1 MSSIATEPPG
11 TGGPPSRR
19 GFGHPWLTLVAVAF
33 GVMMVGLDA
42 TVVAIANP
50 AIARDLGAGLT
61 DLQWVTNGYLL
72 ALAVSL
78 VIAGRLADRFGRKTV
93 FLTGVVGFAAA
104 SVMVGL
110 AGSIG
115 AVIFWRVVQGF
126 AGALLQPASLAI
138 LRSTFSP
145 ERLNMAIGIWGGVS
159 ALAIA
164 SGPIVAGLMVEH
176 VSWQSVFYLNAPVA
190 VVAVLLGGWVI
201 RQSRDPG
208 AAGSYDLPGV
218 GLLAGA
224 LFALVWGL
232 IKAQSAGFGDSLP
245 LTFFA
250 VAAILGVA
258 FVVREQA
265 APQPLLP
272 LRLFRSASLS
282 AGTVLVTLGAFA
294 LFGAFFF
301 LTLYLQQVHG
311 LSPVGAG
318 VRLLPMT
325 ATFIVSAP
333 LAGALTARFGPRPP
347 LVAGMLLTAASLFGL
362 SRLTV
367 DSPYLGLWPSFVL
380 LGIGFG
386 LVVVA
391 GTEAIVGNAP
401 VSLAGVAG
409 GVQQTGFQ
417 LGGVLGTT
425 VFSTLMATRVGDV
438 LIGRLTGAGVP
449 ADVAQGLSG
458 AGEYV
463 AQGIAPVP
471 PGAPAALAD
480 AVTTGAHL
488 AFMDGFHAALLVG
501 AAVALVAAAVALLVR
516 RGEEHGPVPVEFAAV
531 AAEPALAH

>member
-1 MSSIATEPPG
+1 MTGPATLS
-11 TGGPPSRR
+11 TRR
-19 GFGHPWLTLVAVAF
+19 GHGHPWLTLLAVAV

-50 AIARDLGAGLT
+50 AIARDLGANLA

-72 ALAVSL
+72 SLAVSL
-78 VIAGRLADRFGRKTV
+78 IIAGRLADRFGRKTI
-93 FLTGVVGFAAA
+93 FLVGVAAFAAA

-110 AGSIG
+110 SSGIG
-115 AVIFWRVVQGF
+115 MVVFWRVIQGF

-164 SGPIVAGLMVEH
+164 SGPIVAGLLVEH
-176 VSWQSVFYLNAPVA
+176 VSWQSVFYINAPVA
-190 VVAVLLGGWVI
+190 VAGLILGGWVI
-201 RQSRDPG
+201 KQSKDET
-208 AAGSYDLPGV
+208 ATGSYDLPGV

-232 IKAQSAGFGDSLP
+232 IKAQTTGFGDVLP
-245 LTFFA
+245 LTCFA
-250 VAAILGVA
+250 IAAIVGVA
-258 FVVREQA
+258 FVIREQA

-272 LRLFRSASLS
+272 LGLFRSVSFS
-282 AGTVLVTLGAFA
+282 AGLVLVALGVFA

-301 LTLYLQQVHG
+301 VTLYLQQVHG

-318 VRLLPMT
+318 VRILPMT
-325 ATFIVSAP
+325 ATFMFSAP

-347 LVAGMLLTAASLFGL
+347 LLVGMGLSAVAMFGL
-362 SRLTV
+362 SRLSV

-380 LGIGFG
+380 LGVGFG

-401 VSLAGVAG
+401 VHLAGVAG

-425 VFSTLMATRVGDV
+425 VFASVMSARVTGQ
-438 LIGRLTGAGVP
+438 LPARLTESGVP
-449 ADVAQGLSG
+449 DQLAQAATAASG
-458 AGEYV
+458 YV
-463 AQGIAPVP
+463 AQGASVPAP
-471 PGAPAALAD
+471 PGASQALAD
-480 AVTTGAHL
+480 ALATGSHL
-488 AFMDGFHAALLVG
+488 AFMDGFHTALTAG
-501 AAVALVAAAVALLVR
+501 AVVAVIAAAFALLVR
-516 RGEEHGPVPVEFAAV
+516 RGDGGETSESSDAGQEPVAQASFA
-531 AAEPALAH
+531 